1 MALKT
6 REAIHG
12 FQYRKDSIGVY
23 LTTAIWPMQVVV
35 ICVCKLHIKS
45 ATHEQMREQMSE
57 ELPKDV
63 LSGVKLI
70 NSNTVVLDPIEY
82 SDVNVLEGSPK
93 SSMKILW
100 KSEDG
105 SCATGVWSCTEG
117 SWLVEWPWD
126 EMCFLLEGEL
136 EVTEVDRNSD
146 HLGQTIRINPGDHFH
161 FEKGSKTVWN
171 VIKPVKKI
179 MYIRHNSPIADQV
192 WQENEEFKA
201 NYKKIKR

>member
-1 MALKT
+1 
-6 REAIHG
+6 
-12 FQYRKDSIGVY
+12 
-23 LTTAIWPMQVVV
+23 
-35 ICVCKLHIKS
+35 
-45 ATHEQMREQMSE
+45 MSE
-57 ELPKDV
+57 KLPEDV

-70 NSNTVVLDPIEY
+70 NSNTAVLDPIEY

-93 SSMKILW
+93 SSIKILW
-100 KSEDG
+100 ESEDG
-105 SCATGVWSCTEG
+105 SCVTGVWSCTEG

-146 HLGQTIRINPGDHFH
+146 HSGQTIRVNPGDHFH

-192 WQENEEFKA
+192 WEENEAFKA
-201 NYKKIKR
+201 NYKKIKKVDA